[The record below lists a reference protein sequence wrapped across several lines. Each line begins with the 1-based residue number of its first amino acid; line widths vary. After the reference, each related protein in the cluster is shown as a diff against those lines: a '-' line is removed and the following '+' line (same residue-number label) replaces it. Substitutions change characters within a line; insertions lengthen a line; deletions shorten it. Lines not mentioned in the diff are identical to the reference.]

1 MQILPVDIIELAAV
15 VLGISVVLVPVIGLT
30 ARYALSP
37 TVEALVRLFDT
48 KSTEETV
55 RILERRLELQEQEI
69 ALLNQT
75 VHALSD
81 ARDFDRKLSAPGGP
95 TSGSPDGDSGRVG

>member
-37 TVEALVRLFDT
+37 TVEALVKLFDT

-81 ARDFDRKLSAPGGP
+81 ARDFDRKLSAPTADTNASSAGE
-95 TSGSPDGDSGRVG
+95 PDQAG

>member
-55 RILERRLELQEQEI
+55 RLLERRLELQEQEI

-75 VHALSD
+75 MHALSD
-81 ARDFDRKLSAPGGP
+81 ARDFDRKLQAPQAGGSSEP
-95 TSGSPDGDSGRVG
+95 SSP